1 MPERP
6 IILFPTPE
14 RAGRSQK
21 TPVFKNYRRPSF
33 DRQYNR
39 LQPTFQSLRTAFEQK
54 NIIVQQGRI
63 HHRQRDCQS
72 NGAGQ
77 TNPESR
83 CAA

>member
-6 IILFPTPE
+6 VILFPTPE

-54 NIIVQQGRI
+54 SIAAVIILDALFGD
-63 HHRQRDCQS
+63 HWL
-72 NGAGQ
+72 
-77 TNPESR
+77 
-83 CAA
+83 

>member
-6 IILFPTPE
+6 VILFPTPE

-54 NIIVQQGRI
+54 NIIVQQSPVGI
-63 HHRQRDCQS
+63 
-72 NGAGQ
+72 
-77 TNPESR
+77 NPDFALGKR
-83 CAA
+83 